1 MRGFKIAKMRH
12 LLLFLALVGFVVGQ
26 GSRFRQEFPGP
37 YCAARADRC
46 CRDRQDGC
54 AQPISTTLC
63 YCDEFCERGEHGDCC
78 PDYEEVCMG
87 IAPEPENATSC
98 VYKNRYFTPYDQALM
113 DNCNTCKCNM
123 DGSVTCT
130 EDVCLAD
137 DDLLRQLHHLERSI
151 GWKATNYSEWWG
163 RKYDEGKVLRLGTF
177 QPRFRVKAMKRLSNK
192 GGHLPSRFD
201 ASEHWTGLVAEAR
214 DQGWCGSSWAFST
227 ATMASDRFAILSK
240 GREMVQLAPQQMLAC
255 VRRQQGCSGGHLDTA
270 WQYLRR
276 TGVVNEECYPY
287 IAAQNV
293 CKISND
299 DTLITANCEL
309 PVKVNRTLMY
319 KMGPAFSLNNE
330 TDIMAEIKDRGTVQA
345 IMRVYRDFFSY
356 RSGIYRHSA
365 AATPA
370 EERSAYHSVRLIGWG
385 EERVGY
391 DVVKY
396 WIAINSWGQW
406 WGENGRFRIL
416 RGSNECDIESYV
428 LASNPYV
435 HEHVQAIRKV
445 GELQELI
452 VGTGYVPHP
461 SRRYPPYAHRG

>member
-1 MRGFKIAKMRH
+1 MLPS
-12 LLLFLALVGFVVGQ
+12 LLLFLMLVAFTSAQ
-26 GSRFRQEFPGP
+26 ATRFRQEFPGP
-37 YCAARADRC
+37 YCAARKYDSC

-63 YCDEFCERGEHGDCC
+63 YCDEFCDRGEHGDCC
-78 PDYEEVCMG
+78 PDYEEVCLG
-87 IAPEPENATSC
+87 KIGEPGNVESC
-98 VYKNRYFTPYDQALM
+98 LHKKRYFTPYDPPVV

-130 EDVCLAD
+130 EDVCIVD
-137 DDLLRQLHHLERSI
+137 DSILQQLHRLEQSV
-151 GWKATNYSEWWG
+151 GWTATNYTEWWG

-177 QPRFRVKAMKRLSNK
+177 QPKFSVKAMKRLSNK
-192 GGHLPSRFD
+192 GSYLPAHFD
-201 ASEHWTGLVAEAR
+201 AGEHWRGLIAGAR

-255 VRRQQGCSGGHLDTA
+255 IQRQQACKGGHLDTA
-270 WQYLRR
+270 WQYLRKV
-276 TGVVNEECYPY
+276 GVVNEECYPY
-287 IAAQNV
+287 ISAKNV
-293 CKISND
+293 CKVHKD
-299 DTLITANCEL
+299 DTLVTANCEL
-309 PVKVNRTLMY
+309 PEKVNRTQMY
-319 KMGPAFSLNNE
+319 KMGPAYSLNNE
-330 TDIMAEIKDRGTVQA
+330 TDIMTEIKERGTVQA
-345 IMRVYRDFFSY
+345 LMRVYRDFFSY
-356 RSGIYRHSA
+356 KSGIYRHSA

-370 EERSAYHSVRLIGWG
+370 EERSAFHSVRLIGWG

-391 DVVKY
+391 DLVKY

-406 WGENGRFRIL
+406 WGEDGRFRIL
-416 RGSNECDIESYV
+416 RGTNECDIESYV

-435 HEHVQAIRKV
+435 HEHVQAVRRV

-461 SRRYPPYAHRG
+461 SRRYPPYGRG